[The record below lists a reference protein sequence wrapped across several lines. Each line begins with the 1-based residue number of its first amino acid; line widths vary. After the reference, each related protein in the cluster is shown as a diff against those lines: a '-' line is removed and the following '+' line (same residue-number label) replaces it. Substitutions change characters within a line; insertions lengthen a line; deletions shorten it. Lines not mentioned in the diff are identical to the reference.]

1 MRVVA
6 PPRSFARVP
15 LFAEGDG
22 SPSSPGR
29 DDDDA
34 DSEVLRVSRDTFAE
48 LSLRGAAEGSAALDE
63 DDDELDL
70 DDDETDAGTA
80 VTGTTT
86 GRGASEWAL
95 PARWRGQRMSEAACW
110 EGEERRETKDADS
123 GSGDD
128 ASASPGRTMLRISD
142 DASYLSPPALG
153 GGSARPSPRRAR
165 SRDSDSDERSE
176 KEYAWPGDA
185 AAEDVPTITYQPMS
199 DDESSDDEEM
209 RAIYAKYSVGA
220 TTR

>member
-1 MRVVA
+1 MGVA
-6 PPRSFARVP
+6 GAMARAEDVRGGVLGRRGEARNKRRGFGERGRRERVP
-15 LFAEGDG
+15 
-22 SPSSPGR
+22 
-29 DDDDA
+29 
-34 DSEVLRVSRDTFAE
+34 
-48 LSLRGAAEGSAALDE
+48 
-63 DDDELDL
+63 
-70 DDDETDAGTA
+70 
-80 VTGTTT
+80 
-86 GRGASEWAL
+86 
-95 PARWRGQRMSEAACW
+95 
-110 EGEERRETKDADS
+110 RE
-123 GSGDD
+123 
-128 ASASPGRTMLRISD
+128 D

-165 SRDSDSDERSE
+165 SGDSDSDERSE